1 MLETQQSHRLV
12 FRRIL
17 ITIGEPMNNKMPLS
31 SIFDGKDHETFVS
44 INLALQALQTKDVPQ
59 SLLDIAEQALI
70 DLMKATFEADN
81 LN

>member
-1 MLETQQSHRLV
+1 
-12 FRRIL
+12 
-17 ITIGEPMNNKMPLS
+17 MNNSLPLD

-70 DLMKATFEADN
+70 DLVKASFEPNN

>member
-1 MLETQQSHRLV
+1 MR
-12 FRRIL
+12 
-17 ITIGEPMNNKMPLS
+17 NNLPLD
-31 SIFDGKDHETFVS
+31 SIFDGKNHDAFVS

-70 DLMKATFEADN
+70 DLVKASFEPNN

>member
-1 MLETQQSHRLV
+1 MNNKKTTENT
-12 FRRIL
+12 
-17 ITIGEPMNNKMPLS
+17 MNNKMPLS

-59 SLLDIAEQALI
+59 NLLDIAEQALI
-70 DLMKATFEADN
+70 DLMKVTFDTSN

>member
-1 MLETQQSHRLV
+1 
-12 FRRIL
+12 
-17 ITIGEPMNNKMPLS
+17 MNNKMPLS
-31 SIFDGKDHETFVS
+31 SIFDGKNHDAFVS

>member
-1 MLETQQSHRLV
+1 
-12 FRRIL
+12 
-17 ITIGEPMNNKMPLS
+17 MNNSLPLD

-70 DLMKATFEADN
+70 DLMKATFEPNN

>member
-1 MLETQQSHRLV
+1 MR
-12 FRRIL
+12 
-17 ITIGEPMNNKMPLS
+17 NNLPLD
-31 SIFDGKDHETFVS
+31 SIFDGKNHDAFVS

-70 DLMKATFEADN
+70 DLMKASFEPNN

>member
-12 FRRIL
+12 FRRIH

-59 SLLDIAEQALI
+59 NLLDIAEQALI
-70 DLMKATFEADN
+70 DLMKVTFEPNN

>member
-1 MLETQQSHRLV
+1 
-12 FRRIL
+12 
-17 ITIGEPMNNKMPLS
+17 MNNKMPLS

-70 DLMKATFEADN
+70 DLVKLTFDPSN

>member
-59 SLLDIAEQALI
+59 NLLDIAEQALI
-70 DLMKATFEADN
+70 DLMKVTFDPDN

>member
-1 MLETQQSHRLV
+1 
-12 FRRIL
+12 
-17 ITIGEPMNNKMPLS
+17 MNNRLPLD

-70 DLMKATFEADN
+70 DLVKASFEPNN

>member
-1 MLETQQSHRLV
+1 
-12 FRRIL
+12 
-17 ITIGEPMNNKMPLS
+17 MNNKNRNNLPLD

-70 DLMKATFEADN
+70 DLVKASFEPNN

>member
-1 MLETQQSHRLV
+1 
-12 FRRIL
+12 
-17 ITIGEPMNNKMPLS
+17 MNNSLPLD

-44 INLALQALQTKDVPQ
+44 INLALQALQTDEAPQ

-70 DLMKATFEADN
+70 DLMHASFEPNN

>member
-1 MLETQQSHRLV
+1 
-12 FRRIL
+12 
-17 ITIGEPMNNKMPLS
+17 MNNKMPLS

-59 SLLDIAEQALI
+59 NLLDIAEQALI
-70 DLMKATFEADN
+70 DLMKVTFDTSN

>member
-1 MLETQQSHRLV
+1 MR
-12 FRRIL
+12 
-17 ITIGEPMNNKMPLS
+17 NNLPLD

-70 DLMKATFEADN
+70 DLMKATFEPNN